1 VTGQHPDTERVYAD
15 LLQHGAAPP
24 LPRDYGLRVVSAVLR
39 AHDHIRLLET
49 ARQEKP

>member
-1 VTGQHPDTERVYAD
+1 MTDQHPDTERVYRD
-15 LLQHGAAPP
+15 LLQHGTAPP

-49 ARQEKP
+49 AKEQKP